1 MATKKSDVIKFDNQV
16 QKEKSK
22 LNETLQNLDKFDVIS
37 KSLLDVNNSYNNDY
51 VKELYKG
58 FYSNPE
64 INVVQLFL
72 SNRYQASFMFALKFF
87 IEIYKVYNF
96 HTCNYYFE
104 HLEDEMVAYLK
115 SQHKDDQFIQ
125 ESCIWLKVQI
135 KQFQGVVLGYRHKV
149 SSLSLLDDLESY
161 FQKS

>member
-1 MATKKSDVIKFDNQV
+1 MANKKNNVVTFDNQV
-16 QKEKSK
+16 QQEKSK
-22 LNETLQNLDKFDVIS
+22 LNDTLQNLDKFEAIS
-37 KSLLDVNNSYNNDY
+37 KSLLDVSSENDY

-72 SNRYQASFMFALKFF
+72 SNRYQVAFMFALKFF
-87 IEIYKVYNF
+87 IEIYKVNDF
-96 HTCNYYFE
+96 QTRNDYFQ
-104 HLEDEMVAYLK
+104 HLEDEMVTYLK
-115 SQHKDDQFIQ
+115 LQNKDDQFIQ
-125 ESCIWLKVQI
+125 ESCIWLKAQI

-149 SSLSLLDDLESY
+149 SSLPLLDDLESY